1 MQVAGNMSWVHT
13 ALETGM
19 TEVNVCYNVHK
30 RRSCTCATH
39 KKTNKPNR
47 KWNWMSPGGRDRNM
61 IDYILVQKNWVN
73 GLTKYNNAEFSPART
88 YHQIILS
95 FCATCPYS

>member
-19 TEVNVCYNVHK
+19 TEVNFCYNVRK

-39 KKTNKPNR
+39 KKQAQQEVELDVT
-47 KWNWMSPGGRDRNM
+47 GR
-61 IDYILVQKNWVN
+61 
-73 GLTKYNNAEFSPART
+73 S
-88 YHQIILS
+88 
-95 FCATCPYS
+95 

>member
-1 MQVAGNMSWVHT
+1 MGPYDIGDRNARGERLLQ
-13 ALETGM
+13 
-19 TEVNVCYNVHK
+19 
-30 RRSCTCATH
+30 CAQE
-39 KKTNKPNR
+39 KVMYMRNIQKTNKPNR

-73 GLTKYNNAEFSPART
+73 GLTKYNNAEFSQART